1 MRNKYADH
9 EHYVSRA
16 NPTSGRTYNPERNGG
31 ALVTYGADGEPISY
45 REVFVDGPP
54 DMREFRPH
62 RWMRGA
68 REVPAMTHTLS
79 CPLAPADHVHT
90 LTRSAKP

>member
-1 MRNKYADH
+1 MYTAALAGATPGGYTEGGGNMRNKYADH

-31 ALVTYGADGEPISY
+31 ALVTYGANEEPISY

-54 DMREFRPH
+54 DIREFRPH
-62 RWMRGA
+62 RWMGRA
-68 REVPAMTHTLS
+68 S
-79 CPLAPADHVHT
+79 
-90 LTRSAKP
+90 